1 VAGADAR
8 EPVVLEGSAHAP
20 TATEEQPVTAV
31 PTDGASKAPKHSAE
45 PTLGALVAEAS
56 ASMSAIV
63 RGEVELAKLELKS
76 SVKNGGVGIGLFAAA
91 AVLLVFS
98 LTFGLIALAEGL
110 IAIGLYRWLGYLVVF
125 GLLLV
130 IIALL
135 VFVGIKKVKRV
146 RAPRQ
151 TIDSSRDTVA
161 YLKSHPKSVPPA
173 SST

>member
-1 VAGADAR
+1 
-8 EPVVLEGSAHAP
+8 
-20 TATEEQPVTAV
+20 
-31 PTDGASKAPKHSAE
+31 
-45 PTLGALVAEAS
+45 
-56 ASMSAIV
+56 MSAIV
-63 RGEVELAKLELKS
+63 RGEIELAKLELKS